1 MRPTRFNSLTF
12 QPFNFIA
19 CALAAFLLFTAPM
32 TKADTIPPL
41 DLSVYST
48 LSFDSLAG
56 KGAAGTGLELA
67 AGLSSTVKAFGFAE
81 ADDLDHSAID
91 RFGGGLR
98 IVGRLGA
105 HLKPFAEIGAGYD
118 TEHEATFVR
127 PGAGV
132 ALPIYRQKD
141 GNGRGLSAAL
151 FAKWNLDVTTKGQA
165 GQRISGGLTL
175 GF

>member
-1 MRPTRFNSLTF
+1 MRPNRFNASTF
-12 QPFNFIA
+12 QPFNLLT
-19 CALAAFLLFTAPM
+19 CALAAFLLFTAPA
-32 TKADTIPPL
+32 KADTIPPL

-56 KGAAGTGLELA
+56 KGAAGTGIELA
-67 AGLSSTVKAFGFAE
+67 AGLSSTVKAYGFGE

-98 IVGRLGA
+98 ISGRLGA

-118 TEHEATFVR
+118 TEREATFLR

-132 ALPIYRQKD
+132 ALPIYAQKD
-141 GNGRGLSAAL
+141 GNGRGVSAAL
-151 FAKWNLDVTTKGQA
+151 FAKWNLDVNTKGQA

>member
-1 MRPTRFNSLTF
+1 MTTRLYVLRFT
-12 QPFNFIA
+12 
-19 CALAAFLLFTAPM
+19 ALALALFSLVATSR
-32 TKADTIPPL
+32 ADTLPL
-41 DLSVYST
+41 VDLSVYST

-67 AGLSSTVKAFGFAE
+67 AGLSSSVKAFGFAE

-118 TEHEATFVR
+118 TEREATFVR

-132 ALPIYRQKD
+132 ALPIYAQKS
-141 GNGRGLSAAL
+141 GNGRGVSAAL
-151 FAKWNLDVTTKGQA
+151 FAKWNLDVNTKGQA